1 LHAAILKERQPID
14 RQLVDTRCAV
24 WFNAGNNYRHLIT
37 KGAQMKRL
45 VMLLAGLV
53 FSSFAIAAQP
63 TADSVEKLLML
74 MQTEKMAGSV
84 FQNMDAIMKGSMDQA
99 IPKPVTPE
107 MQQAI
112 DKFRVGTL
120 QMIKEELSWEKM
132 HPIYV
137 QIYQES
143 FTQDD
148 IDGLINFYA
157 SPAGQSFIE
166 KMPVVMQKSM
176 TLMQA
181 RMGPI
186 MQRMQ
191 AQIKEFATEAA
202 ATNKQG
208 AKK

>member
-1 LHAAILKERQPID
+1 
-14 RQLVDTRCAV
+14 
-24 WFNAGNNYRHLIT
+24 
-37 KGAQMKRL
+37 MKRL

-53 FSSFAIAAQP
+53 FTSFAIAATP
-63 TADSVEKLLML
+63 TTDSIDKLLTL

-112 DKFRVGTL
+112 DKFRVGML
-120 QMIKEELSWEKM
+120 QTIKEELSWEKM
-132 HPIYV
+132 HPVYV

-157 SPAGQSFIE
+157 SPAGQSFVE
-166 KMPVVMQKSM
+166 KMPIVMQKSM
-176 TLMQA
+176 SLMQA

-191 AQIKEFATEAA
+191 AQIKQFAIDAA
-202 ATNKQG
+202 ATNKKDV
-208 AKK
+208 KK